1 MNKRIV
7 LRSILTGIVAV
18 AIPMALTGC
27 GKSAA
32 HYKKVEKD
40 AVRYY
45 KEKYGDTVTVEKSI
59 VAGNSGLFGY
69 LGVKDRAYELS
80 DGAMVYW
87 NENGQYYADNRQAG
101 EIDAAI
107 REEIMKPAIAELGAE
122 AVVSEYSIN
131 RTGMESF
138 DECVYREF
146 YDGSIRD
153 YAKKEQIRISDLS
166 VAITAQDFKEKT
178 ERFCKALESY
188 SMEGGGEIGVA
199 GEGWQEPLSLEICQT
214 ARGNPN
220 AAAYGMVNFGEG
232 VRWIE
237 NVFVEAAPGVVV
249 SSGMYDFVLEPGD
262 VVLEEAGTGQDL
274 QQKLDEAYYS
284 LPVEAE
290 ENKKGGYTARDQAHE
305 SRAML
310 GDLESPIYQI
320 RFSERVQEKRDS
332 NGKVTLYIMTDLP
345 QEGYLWYYTNTERY
359 AYTLFRL
366 AEPGKERGDSAY
378 LAGVE
383 LVYAGTVEWE
393 KLE

>member
-1 MNKRIV
+1 MKRKIV
-7 LRSILTGIVAV
+7 LRSILAGIAAV

-45 KEKYGDTVTVEKSI
+45 KEKYGDTVTVENTI

-80 DGAMVYW
+80 DGMKVYW
-87 NENGQYYADNRQAG
+87 NESGQYYADNRQAE
-101 EIDAAI
+101 EIATAI

-138 DECVYREF
+138 DECVYKEF
-146 YDGSIRD
+146 YDGNIRD
-153 YAKKEQIRISDLS
+153 YAKKESIRISDFS
-166 VAITAQDFKEKT
+166 AAITAQDFKEKT

-188 SMEGGGEIGVA
+188 SLKGGGEIGVA
-199 GEGWQEPLSLEICQT
+199 GEGWQEPMSLEICQT

-220 AAAYGMVNFGEG
+220 AAAYGQVTFGEKI
-232 VRWIE
+232 RWLE
-237 NVFVEAAPGVVV
+237 NVFVEAAPGVMV
-249 SSGMYDFVLEPGD
+249 SSGIYDFVFEPGD
-262 VVLEEAGTGQDL
+262 VVLEEAGTGRDL
-274 QQKLDEAYYS
+274 QKKLDEAYYN

-290 ENKKGGYTARDQAHE
+290 ENKNGGYTARDRAHE
-305 SRAML
+305 SRVVL

-320 RFSERVQEKRDS
+320 RFSKRAQEKLDS
-332 NGKVTLYIMTDLP
+332 NGKLSFYIMTDWP

-359 AYTLFRL
+359 AFTLFRL
-366 AEPGKERGDSAY
+366 AEPGEERGKSAY

-393 KLE
+393 KLK

>member
-1 MNKRIV
+1 
-7 LRSILTGIVAV
+7 
-18 AIPMALTGC
+18 
-27 GKSAA
+27 
-32 HYKKVEKD
+32 
-40 AVRYY
+40 
-45 KEKYGDTVTVEKSI
+45 
-59 VAGNSGLFGY
+59 
-69 LGVKDRAYELS
+69 
-80 DGAMVYW
+80 MVYW
-87 NENGQYYADNRQAG
+87 NENGQYYADNRQA
-101 EIDAAI
+101 EAIDAAI
-107 REEIMKPAIAELGAE
+107 REEILKPAIAELGAE

-166 VAITAQDFKEKT
+166 AAITAQDFKEKT

-345 QEGYLWYYTNTERY
+345 QEGYLWYYTNSERY

>member
-7 LRSILTGIVAV
+7 LRSILAGIAAV
-18 AIPMALTGC
+18 AIPMALAGC
-27 GKSAA
+27 GKSAD
-32 HYKKVEKD
+32 HYKKVKED

-45 KEKYGDTVTVEKSI
+45 KEKYGDTVTVENTI

-80 DGAMVYW
+80 DGMKVYW
-87 NENGQYYADNRQAG
+87 NESGQYYADNRQAE
-101 EIDAAI
+101 EIAAAV

-138 DECVYREF
+138 DECVYKAF
-146 YDGSIRD
+146 YDGNIRD
-153 YAKKEQIRISDLS
+153 YVKKEQIHISDLS
-166 VAITAQDFKEKT
+166 AAITAQDFKEKT
-178 ERFCKALESY
+178 ERFCKMIESY
-188 SMEGGGEIGVA
+188 SFNGGGEIGVA

-220 AAAYGMVNFGEG
+220 AAAYGLVSFGERI
-232 VRWIE
+232 RWLE

-249 SSGMYDFVLEPGD
+249 SSGIFDFVLEPGD
-262 VVLEEAGTGQDL
+262 IVLEEAGTGRDL
-274 QQKLDEAYYS
+274 QKKLDEAYYS
-284 LPVEAE
+284 LPEEAE
-290 ENKKGGYTARDQAHE
+290 ENKNGGYTKRDQAHE
-305 SRAML
+305 SRVVL

-320 RFSERVQEKRDS
+320 RFSKRAQEKLDS
-332 NGKVTLYIMTDLP
+332 NGKLSFYIMTDWP

-359 AYTLFRL
+359 AFTLFRL
-366 AEPGKERGDSAY
+366 AEPGEERGKSAY
-378 LAGVE
+378 LAGME

-393 KLE
+393 KLK

>member
-1 MNKRIV
+1 
-7 LRSILTGIVAV
+7 
-18 AIPMALTGC
+18 
-27 GKSAA
+27 
-32 HYKKVEKD
+32 
-40 AVRYY
+40 
-45 KEKYGDTVTVEKSI
+45 
-59 VAGNSGLFGY
+59 
-69 LGVKDRAYELS
+69 
-80 DGAMVYW
+80 
-87 NENGQYYADNRQAG
+87 
-101 EIDAAI
+101 
-107 REEIMKPAIAELGAE
+107 
-122 AVVSEYSIN
+122 
-131 RTGMESF
+131 MESF

-249 SSGMYDFVLEPGD
+249 SSGMYDVVLEPGD

-284 LPVEAE
+284 LPVA
-290 ENKKGGYTARDQAHE
+290 GPVPGADQ
-305 SRAML
+305 
-310 GDLESPIYQI
+310 
-320 RFSERVQEKRDS
+320 F
-332 NGKVTLYIMTDLP
+332 GKVCAAACRVRFLCC
-345 QEGYLWYYTNTERY
+345 NT
-359 AYTLFRL
+359 
-366 AEPGKERGDSAY
+366 
-378 LAGVE
+378 
-383 LVYAGTVEWE
+383 
-393 KLE
+393 

>member
-1 MNKRIV
+1 
-7 LRSILTGIVAV
+7 
-18 AIPMALTGC
+18 
-27 GKSAA
+27 
-32 HYKKVEKD
+32 
-40 AVRYY
+40 
-45 KEKYGDTVTVEKSI
+45 
-59 VAGNSGLFGY
+59 
-69 LGVKDRAYELS
+69 
-80 DGAMVYW
+80 
-87 NENGQYYADNRQAG
+87 
-101 EIDAAI
+101 
-107 REEIMKPAIAELGAE
+107 
-122 AVVSEYSIN
+122 
-131 RTGMESF
+131 
-138 DECVYREF
+138 
-146 YDGSIRD
+146 
-153 YAKKEQIRISDLS
+153 
-166 VAITAQDFKEKT
+166 
-178 ERFCKALESY
+178 
-188 SMEGGGEIGVA
+188 
-199 GEGWQEPLSLEICQT
+199 
-214 ARGNPN
+214 
-220 AAAYGMVNFGEG
+220 
-232 VRWIE
+232 
-237 NVFVEAAPGVVV
+237 
-249 SSGMYDFVLEPGD
+249 MYDFVLEPGD